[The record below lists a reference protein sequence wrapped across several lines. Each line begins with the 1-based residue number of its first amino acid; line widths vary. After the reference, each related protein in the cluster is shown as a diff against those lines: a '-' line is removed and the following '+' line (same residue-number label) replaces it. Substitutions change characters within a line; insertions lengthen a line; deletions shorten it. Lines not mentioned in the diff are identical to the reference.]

1 MEVIKGI
8 PVSPGLIIGRAF
20 VLDDTVRFIPR
31 RTVPVEGVPHQHERL
46 ADALGQAIADL
57 ERDRDRAASELGPE
71 PAKIFEFHLGLMRD
85 PTLIKHI
92 TTHIERD
99 HVTAEYAVSEE
110 FRKLTAR
117 FRAMGQE
124 VFRQKANDL
133 LDLDHRILSKLIGES
148 ADRLGRLTEPV
159 VLVAHDITPTRA
171 AMLDREKIIG
181 IATDAGGLGKRLV
194 ERIGQC
200 VMTCPT
206 TACFNGLDADDSV
219 VVGGQVRYFG
229 DGYQIAKRIDG
240 RRFWRIPVMDGEFL
254 VEDRFAVQPG
264 VGGGNL
270 IILGKDAPAALG
282 AARAAVKAMR
292 QVPGIILPFP
302 DGIVRSGSK
311 VGSRY
316 KGLVAST
323 NDAYCP
329 TLGGIA
335 PATELPPGVG
345 CVLEIVIDGLD
356 LESVEEATR
365 RGLHAAARRG
375 IKRIT
380 AGNYGGKL
388 GKYHIGL
395 HGVLN
400 G

>member
-1 MEVIKGI
+1 MMRLNSTEIVDTFAEAFEMWAARVVITADSGRWAAAAAHSMTGFATSVIGCKCEAGVERAL
-8 PVSPGLIIGRAF
+8 PAAGTPDGRPGVA
-20 VLDDTVRFIPR
+20 VLLF
-31 RTVPVEGVPHQHERL
+31 
-46 ADALGQAIADL
+46 
-57 ERDRDRAASELGPE
+57 
-71 PAKIFEFHLGLMRD
+71 
-85 PTLIKHI
+85 
-92 TTHIERD
+92 
-99 HVTAEYAVSEE
+99 
-110 FRKLTAR
+110 
-117 FRAMGQE
+117 
-124 VFRQKANDL
+124 
-133 LDLDHRILSKLIGES
+133 
-148 ADRLGRLTEPV
+148 
-159 VLVAHDITPTRA
+159 
-171 AMLDREKIIG
+171 
-181 IATDAGGLGKRLV
+181 ATDAVGVGKRLV

-206 TACFNGLDADDSV
+206 TACFNGLDADASV
-219 VVGGQVRYFG
+219 VVGGQLRYFG

-240 RRFWRIPVMDGEFL
+240 RRFWRIPVMDGEFV
-254 VEDRFAVQPG
+254 VEDRFAVRPG

-270 IILGKDAPAALG
+270 IILGRDAPAALG

-292 QVPGIILPFP
+292 QVPGVILPFP

-316 KGLVAST
+316 KGLIAST

-329 TLGGIA
+329 TLGAIA

-356 LESVEEATR
+356 LAAVEEATR
-365 RGLHAAARRG
+365 RGLRAAARRG

-388 GKYHIGL
+388 GRYHIAL